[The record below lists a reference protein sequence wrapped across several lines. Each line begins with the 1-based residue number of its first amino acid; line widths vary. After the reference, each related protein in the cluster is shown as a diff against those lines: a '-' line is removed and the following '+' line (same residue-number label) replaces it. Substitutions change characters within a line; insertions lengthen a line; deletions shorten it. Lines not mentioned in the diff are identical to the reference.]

1 MHYCVVGTLEDQMNE
16 RILTA
21 SEEKSLLIQELRR
34 EIKVR
39 DAELLRLRL
48 IINILEAKLAAQEA
62 Q

>member
-1 MHYCVVGTLEDQMNE
+1 MNE